1 MAARNFSICLA
12 AILSEEG
19 GFADNPGDP
28 GGATNMG
35 ITRATLATWRGQAVS
50 REDVM
55 MLERPE
61 LERIY
66 REKFWAAISAD
77 DVSDGLDLALFDDAV
92 NSGPRQAI
100 RDLQRALQVT
110 EDGLCG
116 PVTRAAMEACAPA
129 DLIVALGAARL
140 ARLKGLSHFSLFGR
154 GWARRIQRIERQ
166 AKALA
171 KELAKELAKVSRG
184 RGPAPQVARGATT
197 HKETAHMAE
206 SNNPTNDTKPFWAS
220 QTIWSSIA
228 VIGSSVTGAL
238 LAWKGNDIAGF
249 GAALTALLG
258 ASMPLSGAYGRR
270 RLSPERGFA
279 VGAPRR

>member
-1 MAARNFSICLA
+1 MAIRNWQTCLT
-12 AILSEEG
+12 AIFAEEG

-35 ITRATLATWRGQAVS
+35 ITRVTLAAWRGTPVS

-55 MLERPE
+55 MLEKSE
-61 LERIY
+61 AARIY
-66 REKFWAAISAD
+66 RERYWCAIGGD
-77 DVSDGLDLALFDDAV
+77 DVPDGLDLALFDDAV
-92 NSGPRQAI
+92 NSGPRTAI
-100 RDLQRALQVT
+100 RDLQRALEVPQ
-110 EDGLCG
+110 DGVIG
-116 PVTRAAMEACAPA
+116 PLTRDAIAARPMPEVIA
-129 DLIVALGAARL
+129 ALGAARL

-154 GWARRIQRIERQ
+154 GWSRRIQRIERQ

-171 KELAKELAKVSRG
+171 KILQSRG
-184 RGPAPQVARGATT
+184 SAPPAARVAAPKKGQDNMAATQQ
-197 HKETAHMAE
+197 
-206 SNNPTNDTKPFWAS
+206 DTKPFWAS

-258 ASMPLSGAYGRR
+258 GVNAIVGRVRASTPIA
-270 RLSPERGFA
+270 
-279 VGAPRR
+279 